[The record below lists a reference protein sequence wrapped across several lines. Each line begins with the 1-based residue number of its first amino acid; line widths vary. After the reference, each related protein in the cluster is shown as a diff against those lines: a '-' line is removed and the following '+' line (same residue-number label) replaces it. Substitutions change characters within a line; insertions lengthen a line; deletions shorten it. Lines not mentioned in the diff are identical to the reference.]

1 MNNINTSKI
10 KEILSDKINKIAEN
24 IFESGL
30 LETARDTLTYIKEIG
45 KNVLESNL
53 SVYEKIK
60 VLSYLAYYS
69 GKLTSTINEYI
80 LLIKEVFYETT
91 SELFRKINDL
101 YQNSNQPVDF
111 IKILKE
117 VDSSFS
123 GKLEKSSTNF
133 EKLLERIEE
142 ERERN
147 SFYIY

>member
-101 YQNSNQPVDF
+101 YQNSNQP
-111 IKILKE
+111 
-117 VDSSFS
+117 
-123 GKLEKSSTNF
+123 
-133 EKLLERIEE
+133 
-142 ERERN
+142 
-147 SFYIY
+147 